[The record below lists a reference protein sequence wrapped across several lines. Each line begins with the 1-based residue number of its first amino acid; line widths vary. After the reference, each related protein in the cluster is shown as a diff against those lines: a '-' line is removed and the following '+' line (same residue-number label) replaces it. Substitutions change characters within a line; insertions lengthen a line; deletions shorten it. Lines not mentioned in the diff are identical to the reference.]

1 MKKYSVLLQLDLKV
15 EDKDKLDETVE
26 IITRRIT
33 KILKKRVTPYGYY
46 EHLLPTN
53 QELGTKKK

>member
-1 MKKYSVLLQLDLKV
+1 MKRYSVLLQLDLKV

-26 IITRRIT
+26 IITRKIT
-33 KILKKRVTPYGYY
+33 KILKKRVTAYGYY

-53 QELGTKKK
+53 QE